1 VQESKGSEGFSERN
15 GGVTVRWIDRVA
27 RGVSGCGEQVDNLL
41 DGFVSTVVGEF
52 EAALGPVLG
61 IRPMVET
68 AVGEG
73 AA

>member
-1 VQESKGSEGFSERN
+1 M
-15 GGVTVRWIDRVA
+15 RWIERVA
-27 RGVSGCGEQVDNLL
+27 CSVSGCGKEVDNLL